1 MPVTSVLLV
10 APDRALRAESLQ
22 KTLQPH
28 RSAPH
33 TTTSHMLPSTC
44 SACAQTQGTGTP
56 HQAHTGRAHQD
67 NRRLRC
73 SPGELAGPP
82 DSREQCLHTRGHTHV
97 TQNQLCTHVL
107 RGRESQLGK
116 VSRGGSAPS
125 PHNSLQPP
133 HTHTR
138 THTVTCK
145 CHSSLTSSPT
155 VVLKGGKVC
164 LYTTSCLSPLGRGNG
179 RESSDLQGSKG
190 PRPGWLRVSPER
202 RSGSGLQGVV
212 RGGWLLLRA
221 RPSPPQRT
229 RRASRCVQSREG
241 PAARIGHPPPA
252 TQAHPPPLGPRVPP
266 RCQSLQQAEAS
277 PTGGLGGCGL
287 GGQDFWV
294 IRGTFPRQPLLKSP
308 GNAPSSTPGNT
319 A

>member
-155 VVLKGGKVC
+155 VVLKGGRSVS
-164 LYTTSCLSPLGRGNG
+164 T
-179 RESSDLQGSKG
+179 
-190 PRPGWLRVSPER
+190 PRPVSRPWAGETEGR
-202 RSGSGLQGVV
+202 AVICRAAKGHGLAGSAFRPRGV
-212 RGGWLLLRA
+212 RGVGF
-221 RPSPPQRT
+221 
-229 RRASRCVQSREG
+229 RAS
-241 PAARIGHPPPA
+241 
-252 TQAHPPPLGPRVPP
+252 
-266 RCQSLQQAEAS
+266 
-277 PTGGLGGCGL
+277 
-287 GGQDFWV
+287 
-294 IRGTFPRQPLLKSP
+294 
-308 GNAPSSTPGNT
+308 
-319 A
+319 